1 MAEEDHQEDTDDQ
14 SQTPGHSGDK
24 EGIVK
29 EPRVGLG
36 LKLSRKG
43 LMAILY

>member
-14 SQTPGHSGDK
+14 SKTPGSRGDQ

-29 EPRVGLG
+29 KPRVS
-36 LKLSRKG
+36 LS
-43 LMAILY
+43 LDLSLF

>member
-14 SQTPGHSGDK
+14 SQNSGHSGDK

-29 EPRVGLG
+29 KPRVS
-36 LKLSRKG
+36 LS
-43 LMAILY
+43 LDLSLF

>member
-14 SQTPGHSGDK
+14 SQTYGSCGDK

-29 EPRVGLG
+29 KPWVSVG
-36 LKLSRKG
+36 LKLS
-43 LMAILY
+43 MF